1 MEMEMEVEMMV
12 VDVAPAAATGRKRPA
27 AAEDAAGLKKEWRRE
42 ELRGK
47 AAKWNS
53 CEAESRDDYSPR
65 VRELLHEGNRLLLRH
80 YAAVRARRAREEL
93 ARLCPN
99 SGGILK

>member
-27 AAEDAAGLKKEWRRE
+27 AAEGLEEEWRRDE

-53 CEAESRDDYSPR
+53 VEDESRADFSPR
-65 VRELLHEGNRLLLRH
+65 VRELLHKTNRLLVRH
-80 YAAVRARRAREEL
+80 YAAVRARRAREEQEL
-93 ARLCPN
+93 SRLCPN
-99 SGGILK
+99 SGILK